1 VCGIAG
7 VLRWDGAPAALV
19 PLRAMLDSLSHRG
32 PDDEGRY
39 VDAQLALGARRLS
52 IIDVAAGH
60 QPLSNEDGSVWAAFN
75 GEIYNYRELR
85 EELLRRGHRLKTGSD
100 TETLVHL
107 YEDEG
112 DGFLGAL
119 NGMFALALWDLPRRR
134 LLLARD
140 RLGIKPLYH
149 AAGPGFLAFG
159 SEPKALLASGL
170 LPRTLDPLAVREYLQ
185 LLYVP
190 APRAIFEGMHKLPPG
205 ELLVCENGRVERRR
219 YWSLPDGPPDQAPLE
234 DQLARF
240 SGLLKDAVA
249 LQMRSDVPYGAFLSG
264 GIDSSGVVGTM
275 AALSGE
281 RLRTFSIGFA
291 ASRRYDELPFARAVA
306 QRFGTEHEEFVVEPQ
321 LFELLQELAFFYD
334 EPFADAA
341 SLPTYVL
348 AGLTRRKVKVV
359 LSGDGGDELFAGYDR
374 HRSELLAEQAVRL
387 PEWIRRGVLQPLL
400 GALPRPADWRLADF
414 VRLARKK
421 LELLALPADERYV
434 RHFDSWSP
442 GEFARLLGE
451 PLRGLPPMDVVP
463 RSLSLMQAAAGQD
476 FINRRL
482 SLDLQTWLP
491 DQMLTKVDRATMAKG
506 LEARVPL
513 LDHRLVEFAMRLPQR
528 SKLSLFTLKRF
539 LRLAFRE
546 LLPREILERG
556 KHGFEVPT
564 DEWLRGPLRG
574 FLEDVLTV
582 PRIARHGFYD
592 AAFVLE
598 LKREHLERKRNRSR
612 ELFQLLVFELW
623 YDRWIERPR

>member
-7 VLRWDGAPAALV
+7 VLRKDGAPAADA
-19 PLRAMLDSLSHRG
+19 PLREMLGALAHRG

-39 VDAQLALGARRLS
+39 ADAHVALGARRLS
-52 IIDVAAGH
+52 IIDVVGGH
-60 QPLSNEDGSVWAAFN
+60 QPLSNEDGTVWAVLN

-85 EELLRRGHRLKTGSD
+85 KELLRRGHRLKTGSD

-107 YEDEG
+107 YEDQG
-112 DGFLGAL
+112 DDFVSSL
-119 NGMFALALWDLPRRR
+119 NGMFGLALWDVPRRR

-140 RLGIKPLYH
+140 RLGIKPLYYYE
-149 AAGPGFLAFG
+149 GPACLVFG
-159 SEPKALLASGL
+159 SELKALLASGL
-170 LPRTLDPLAVREYLQ
+170 VPRALDEQAVREYLQ

-190 APRAIFEGMHKLPPG
+190 APRSIWEGARKLPPG
-205 ELLVCENGRVERRR
+205 HLLVCENGRVLSRR
-219 YWSLPDGPPDQAPLE
+219 YWSLPDDPVDEAPLE

-240 SGLLKDAVA
+240 GELFRDAVA

-264 GIDSSGVVGTM
+264 GIDSSAVVGTM
-275 AALSGE
+275 ASLAKE
-281 RLRTFSIGFA
+281 PVKTFSIGFA
-291 ASRRYDELPFARAVA
+291 AARRYDELPFARAVA
-306 QRFGTEHEEFVVEPQ
+306 QRFGTEHEEFVVEPKV
-321 LFELLQELAFFYD
+321 FELLEEMAFFYD

-341 SLPTYVL
+341 SMPTYVL
-348 AGLTRRKVKVV
+348 AGLTRQKVKVV

-374 HRSELLAEQAVRL
+374 YRSEQLALWAARL
-387 PEWIRRGVLQPLL
+387 PEWIRRGVLTPLL
-400 GALPRPADWRLADF
+400 AALPVPADWRMGDY

-421 LELLALPADERYV
+421 LELLSLPADERYV

-442 GEFARLLGE
+442 GEFARLQGE
-451 PLRGLPPMDVVP
+451 ALRGLPPMEAGA
-463 RSLSLMQAAAGQD
+463 RYLATLRAASGRD
-476 FINRRL
+476 FLNRRL
-482 SLDLQTWLP
+482 ALDLQTWLP

-513 LDHRLVEFAMRLPQR
+513 LDHRLVEFAMRLPQA

-546 LLPREILERG
+546 LLPREILGRP

-574 FLEDVLTV
+574 FLEAALQ
-582 PRIARHGFYD
+582 PARIGRHGLYD
-592 AAFVLE
+592 AAFVEE
-598 LKREHLERKRNRSR
+598 LKREHQQRKRNRSR

-623 YDRWIERPR
+623 YDRWVERPR

>member
-7 VLRWDGAPAALV
+7 VLRWGGAPARDV
-19 PLRAMLDSLSHRG
+19 PLAAMLGQLAHRG
-32 PDDEGRY
+32 PDDEGHY
-39 VDAQLALGARRLS
+39 LDDLLALGARRLS
-52 IIDVAAGH
+52 IIDVEGGH
-60 QPLSNEDGSVWAAFN
+60 QPLSNEDGSVWAALN
-75 GEIYNYRELR
+75 GEIYNYKELR

-107 YEDEG
+107 YEEQG
-112 DGFLGAL
+112 DAFVASL
-119 NGMFALALWDLPRRR
+119 NGMFALAVWDLPRRR

-140 RLGIKPLYH
+140 RLGIKPLYY
-149 AAGPGFLAFG
+149 ASGADFLAFG

-170 LPRTLDPLAVREYLQ
+170 VARAIDLSAVREYLQ

-190 APRAIFEGMHKLPPG
+190 APRSIFEGIRKLPPG
-205 ELLVCENGRVERRR
+205 HLLSCENGRVEARR
-219 YWSLPDGPPDQAPLE
+219 YWSLPDGPTDDAPLQ

-240 SGLLKDAVA
+240 GELFKDAVA

-275 AALSGE
+275 AALAKDK
-281 RLRTFSIGFA
+281 LKTFSIGFA

-306 QRFGTEHEEFVVEPQ
+306 ERFSTEHEEFVIEPK
-321 LFELLQELAFFYD
+321 LFELLEEMAFFYD

-341 SLPTYVL
+341 SLPSYVL
-348 AGLTRRKVKVV
+348 SGLTRRKVKVV
-359 LSGDGGDELFAGYDR
+359 LTGDGGDELFAGYDR
-374 HRSELLAEQAVRL
+374 YRSEQLAEWAVKL
-387 PEWIRRGVLQPLL
+387 PEWIRRGVLSPLL
-400 GALPRPADWRLADF
+400 KALPAPADWRLSDY

-421 LELLALPADERYV
+421 LELLSLPPDERYV

-442 GEFARLLGE
+442 AEFARLQGE
-451 PLRGLPPMDVVP
+451 ALRKLPAMDVEA
-463 RSLSLMQAAAGQD
+463 RSLGVMRASGGD

-528 SKLSLFTLKRF
+528 SKLPFFTLKRF

-546 LLPREILERG
+546 LLPRAITERG

-574 FLEDVLTV
+574 FMEQALE
-582 PRIARHGFYD
+582 PRRIARHGLYD
-592 AAFVLE
+592 AAFVEE
-598 LKREHLERKRNRSR
+598 LKREHAERSRNRSR

-623 YDRWIERPR
+623 YDRWVAPSH

>member
-1 VCGIAG
+1 
-7 VLRWDGAPAALV
+7 
-19 PLRAMLDSLSHRG
+19 
-32 PDDEGRY
+32 
-39 VDAQLALGARRLS
+39 
-52 IIDVAAGH
+52 
-60 QPLSNEDGSVWAAFN
+60 
-75 GEIYNYRELR
+75 
-85 EELLRRGHRLKTGSD
+85 
-100 TETLVHL
+100 
-107 YEDEG
+107 
-112 DGFLGAL
+112 
-119 NGMFALALWDLPRRR
+119 
-134 LLLARD
+134 
-140 RLGIKPLYH
+140 
-149 AAGPGFLAFG
+149 
-159 SEPKALLASGL
+159 
-170 LPRTLDPLAVREYLQ
+170 
-185 LLYVP
+185 
-190 APRAIFEGMHKLPPG
+190 
-205 ELLVCENGRVERRR
+205 
-219 YWSLPDGPPDQAPLE
+219 
-234 DQLARF
+234 
-240 SGLLKDAVA
+240 
-249 LQMRSDVPYGAFLSG
+249 
-264 GIDSSGVVGTM
+264 
-275 AALSGE
+275 
-281 RLRTFSIGFA
+281 
-291 ASRRYDELPFARAVA
+291 VA

-400 GALPRPADWRLADF
+400 GALPLPADWRLADF